1 MILPGGKY
9 HVFLA
14 TRPVDFRKGHAGL
27 SLVIQTVLGRDP
39 YSGAVF
45 VFRSKR
51 GDRIKILLWDQTGLV
66 LVYKHLEGGQ
76 FQWPRPADGV
86 IKLTPAQFSAL
97 FEGLDWK
104 AVRAKRRRQ
113 PRLAG

>member
-51 GDRIKILLWDQTGLV
+51 GDRIKILLWGLMIS
-66 LVYKHLEGGQ
+66 LLIQ
-76 FQWPRPADGV
+76 RLILSLIPMLRSN
-86 IKLTPAQFSAL
+86 LTPILRQTSSVVL
-97 FEGLDWK
+97 K
-104 AVRAKRRRQ
+104 AI
-113 PRLAG
+113 LNFL